1 MEARVGHRQ
10 LTLKQ
15 SVACLGAVGMKGNEQ
30 GVAYQTLAFLPTRH
44 DVAIGVGKR
53 VPRGFGY
60 LLSLCNAV
68 GHRKEEIHG
77 VEVDVA
83 LSGVTG
89 ATGGDGKEE
98 KQKR

>member
-1 MEARVGHRQ
+1 
-10 LTLKQ
+10 
-15 SVACLGAVGMKGNEQ
+15 MKGNEQ
-30 GVAYQTLAFLPTRH
+30 GIAYQTLAFLPTRH

-68 GHRKEEIHG
+68 GHRKEEINR

-83 LSGVTG
+83 FFGVTG
-89 ATGGDGKEE
+89 ATGGEGKEE
-98 KQKR
+98 EQKCDKGT